1 MSFNRLFYFA
11 CCLLLCALGACEGR
25 QKQNPAA
32 GFITVT
38 DDLGRRVQV
47 PRQPQR
53 VLGLAPS
60 ATEMLFAV
68 ADDQQIVG
76 RTQVCNY
83 PARVKDKPVVNS
95 YPLDY
100 EQLVMLNPDLV
111 ITLEGMTSPEAA
123 AKLAELHIPVY
134 YQRFEKI
141 EDVLTG
147 LTDLG
152 RLLNRPQRARR
163 VTDSLRAELARLK
176 APAAGPRPRVLAIT
190 WTDPIYAYGRNT
202 LFTDKLKWIGADN
215 ALTETFAQP
224 YPALTREYILQL
236 NPDII
241 IGGSFEKMEATFFNL
256 YPELRQI
263 KAYRQKKIFAVTDDL
278 MTRPGPRVAASV
290 HELNDLIH

>member
-1 MSFNRLFYFA
+1 
-11 CCLLLCALGACEGR
+11 
-25 QKQNPAA
+25 
-32 GFITVT
+32 
-38 DDLGRRVQV
+38 
-47 PRQPQR
+47 
-53 VLGLAPS
+53 
-60 ATEMLFAV
+60 
-68 ADDQQIVG
+68 
-76 RTQVCNY
+76 
-83 PARVKDKPVVNS
+83 
-95 YPLDY
+95 
-100 EQLVMLNPDLV
+100 MLNPDLV